1 MIVNDYLK
9 DFWHNRRDR
18 KWAMIIQIWA
28 FSLFEQ
34 WNHLWESSFL
44 TRSKSSWRFF
54 SVVPIFAI
62 RFHVYVLHQKHQSW
76 VGFIRF
82 CFSTFASHHWL
93 VGDRRQF
100 FPSLVVVFPPLV
112 IVVFFSL
119 IDLLFSA
126 MIFGFWAKSIFD
138 SIFEWS
144 QTARIVFLEN
154 VGLAAI
160 WPKRSHF
167 SFISFLVKADW
178 SKFVTLCIFSH
189 NRFVSILAII
199 PAGGVLYNKCSQLS
213 GQNWANNADAKL
225 TQWMH
230 QLGRGYAWAMTKNC
244 VRSDTSGK
252 KNIFLL
258 LFTETALLC
267 GSLL

>member
-18 KWAMIIQIWA
+18 KWAIIIQIWA

-62 RFHVYVLHQKHQSW
+62 RFHVYFLHQKHQSW

-119 IDLLFSA
+119 IDLLSSA

-138 SIFEWS
+138 SIFEWPES
-144 QTARIVFLEN
+144 
-154 VGLAAI
+154 
-160 WPKRSHF
+160 
-167 SFISFLVKADW
+167 SFLKMSD
-178 SKFVTLCIFSH
+178 SPPFGPNET
-189 NRFVSILAII
+189 ILASSPLLLKPIG
-199 PAGGVLYNKCSQLS
+199 PSL
-213 GQNWANNADAKL
+213 AKL
-225 TQWMH
+225 TF
-230 QLGRGYAWAMTKNC
+230 GN
-244 VRSDTSGK
+244 
-252 KNIFLL
+252 LL
-258 LFTETALLC
+258 SIISLAL
-267 GSLL
+267 